1 MISANHTQH
10 KLLYALILLR
20 VVERKKKKR
29 ELKDLKRKLEV
40 VVMIINFTQ
49 DNEILQQKDGTQR
62 RMI

>member
-1 MISANHTQH
+1 M
-10 KLLYALILLR
+10 R